1 MPFNFISL
9 EIKEVILIKPKIF
22 SDERG
27 FFLET
32 FKDSDFRQAGIK
44 YSFKQDNHSFST
56 KNVIRA
62 LHYQLP
68 PKAQGKLVSVITGK
82 IWDVAVDI
90 RKESKT
96 YLKWVGA
103 ELSDKNHH
111 MLFIPPGFAHGF
123 SVLSDKVHLLYKCTE
138 EFDSSLERGIRW
150 DDPQINI
157 DWKIGNPIVS
167 QRDRSLKNIEICKT
181 LYG

>member
-1 MPFNFISL
+1 MPFEFEKL
-9 EIKEVILIKPKIF
+9 DIKEVILVKPRVF
-22 SDERG
+22 CDERG

-32 FKDSDFRQAGIK
+32 YKQSEFIENGIN
-44 YSFKQDNHSFST
+44 YTFKQDNHSFST

-68 PKAQGKLVSVITGK
+68 PKEQGKLVRVISGK
-82 IWDVAVDI
+82 IFDVAVDI
-90 RKESKT
+90 RKESPI

-123 SVLSDKVHLLYKCTE
+123 SVLSESVHLLYKCTE

-150 DDPQINI
+150 DDPKINV
-157 DWKIGNPIVS
+157 DWRVEDPVVLERDINLRNIGN
-167 QRDRSLKNIEICKT
+167 E
-181 LYG
+181 